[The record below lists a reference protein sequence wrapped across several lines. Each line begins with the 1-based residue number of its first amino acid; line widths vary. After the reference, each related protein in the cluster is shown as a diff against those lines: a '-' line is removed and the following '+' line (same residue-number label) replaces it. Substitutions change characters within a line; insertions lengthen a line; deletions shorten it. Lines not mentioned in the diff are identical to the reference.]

1 MKITVIIPVFNE
13 LKTVRTIIDKILNL
27 KDLDIQIILV
37 DDFSTDG
44 TRELIE
50 NELSKKVDKVL
61 FHSSNKGKGSA
72 IISAKKFIKGNIV
85 IIQDGDL
92 EYDPKDYYQLIK
104 PILDNS
110 YKIVYGSRVLGKGR
124 YRTNKFTSLFR
135 IFCNHILTIISNF
148 INSQNLTDAH
158 TCYKVFKSEVFN
170 NIILEENGFNFCP
183 EITTK
188 VSNLGIKIF
197 EVPIS
202 YNGRTHKE
210 GKKIK
215 LIDGFEAILTIIKYK
230 FFIRK

>member
-13 LKTVRTIIDKILNL
+13 LKTVRAIIDKILNL